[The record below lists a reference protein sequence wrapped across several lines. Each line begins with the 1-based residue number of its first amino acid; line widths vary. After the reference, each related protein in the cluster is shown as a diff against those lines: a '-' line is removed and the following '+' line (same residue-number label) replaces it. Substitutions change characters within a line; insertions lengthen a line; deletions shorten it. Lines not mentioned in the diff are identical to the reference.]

1 MDSAN
6 FKRGLMAILLVLAL
20 PVAGAELILGIALR
34 DSDISVQDAD
44 SGRELARVSDKQ
56 RVVPQFVV
64 KTRDRHFGDSSFGW
78 FVDFGE
84 GYVRGD
90 RQRVNGQDVDLGT
103 TLSAVYWQL
112 TPTIFYDL
120 NRGAP
125 VEASHFRAGFG
136 LGLGYMDVSGD
147 VILTNEPG
155 QPRRTYSEEKYTYS
169 LGIFFEY
176 SKNDWLFQIKH
187 YGPQARGGGVRFSSE
202 NLTLVF
208 GRRFNITD

>member
-1 MDSAN
+1 VDWI
-6 FKRGLMAILLVLAL
+6 KRGLAACLLAAAW

-56 RVVPQFVV
+56 RVVPQFVL
-64 KTRDRHFGDSSFGW
+64 KTRDRHFGESSFGW

-90 RQRVNGQDVDLGT
+90 RQRDVDLGT

-112 TPTIFYDL
+112 TPTVFYDF

-125 VEASHFRAGFG
+125 VDASHFRAGFG
-136 LGLGYMDVSGD
+136 LGLGYMDISGD

-155 QPRRTYSEEKYTYS
+155 QPRRTYKEEKYTYS
-169 LGIFFEY
+169 LGIFLEY
-176 SKNDWLFQIKH
+176 SKSDWLFQIKH
-187 YGPQARGGGVRFSSE
+187 YGPQARSDGVRFSSE